1 MSYTTNIIVEAI
13 QNENF
18 RKVLYTGEKS
28 QLVVMSLLPSEEI
41 GEEVHG
47 HVEQTF
53 FFFSGICTTVLDG
66 VEHMCSAG
74 DVVIVS
80 PGVRHNFINT
90 GDEIVKLYTVY
101 SPANHIDGRVHTTK
115 IDAEKD
121 IEDEEFG
128 NRVIQ

>member
-1 MSYTTNIIVEAI
+1 MSYTTNIILEAV

-28 QLVVMSLLPSEEI
+28 QLVVMSLLPGEEI
-41 GEEVHG
+41 GEETHV

-66 VEHMCSAG
+66 IEHVCSAG

-80 PGVRHNFINT
+80 LGVKHNFINS

-101 SPANHIDGRVHTTK
+101 SPANHIDGRIHATK
-115 IDAEKD
+115 MDAEKD
-121 IEDEEFG
+121 REDEEFG
-128 NRVIQ
+128 NHMIQ